1 MNFILRRLAIAL
13 VTLFLVSVFSF
24 MAFSVIRGD
33 PASLILGTEASAEQ
47 VAALRAGMGLDRSIG
62 ARYLTWL
69 AGFFTGRLGNS
80 VRYRGESI
88 SAMIAERL
96 PISFSLALLSL
107 FFILLIAVPLSLFS
121 VRREGGLAD
130 TLANAFTALSIS
142 VPAFFLGVLFI
153 WIFGVKAGL
162 FRPGLYIDYR
172 QNFPGFIAC
181 LCFPAL
187 AIALPNAAVLVKFL
201 RSSLYKELRSDYVRT
216 ARSKGGDRS
225 LVLRR
230 HALRNALVPSITVL
244 GMVVA
249 EVFSGSIVI
258 EQVFTIPGI
267 GRLLISAITS
277 RDYPLIQTLVVYI
290 AAVVLIANTLVDI
303 VIQIIDPRIRLG
315 GPEKWSG
322 RRQRRFAGARDTVLW
337 E

>member
-24 MAFSVIRGD
+24 LAFSVIRGD

-62 ARYLTWL
+62 ARYLSWL

-88 SAMIAERL
+88 SAMIADRL
-96 PISFSLALLSL
+96 PISFALALLSL

-162 FRPGLYIDYR
+162 FRPGVYIDYR

-267 GRLLISAITS
+267 GRLLISAIRS
-277 RDYPLIQTLVVYI
+277 RDYQLIQTLVVYI
-290 AAVVLIANTLVDI
+290 AGVVLIANTLVDI

-322 RRQRRFAGARDTVLW
+322 RRQRRFAGARDMVLW